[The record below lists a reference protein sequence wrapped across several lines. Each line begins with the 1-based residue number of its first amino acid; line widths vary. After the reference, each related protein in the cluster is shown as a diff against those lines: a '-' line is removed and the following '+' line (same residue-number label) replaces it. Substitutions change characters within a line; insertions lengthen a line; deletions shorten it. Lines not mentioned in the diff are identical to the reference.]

1 MLRVLVII
9 VALCGV
15 ARAQEFAPDA
25 RKVTD
30 PALARY
36 DTEIDSRNFLLRIND
51 LIDDALITNVKHARS
66 RLIEAKAAFDKD
78 QSLGALEDVQIAA
91 KRLQGSIDTYRAEA
105 KSTTL
110 KIGAG
115 LALAVIVVFG
125 GAIFAIMK
133 RKAARFRR

>member
-1 MLRVLVII
+1 MLRVLVMI
-9 VALCGV
+9 VLLCGV
-15 ARAQEFAPDA
+15 ARAQEFAPEA

-30 PALARY
+30 AALARY
-36 DTEIDSRNFLLRIND
+36 KSEIDSRNFLLRIND
-51 LIDDALITNVKHARS
+51 VIDDARITNVKHAHAN
-66 RLIEAKAAFDKD
+66 LVETKAAFDKD
-78 QSLGALEDVQIAA
+78 PSLRGLEDVQTAA
-91 KRLQGSIDTYRAEA
+91 KRLQGSIDTYSAEA

-115 LALAVIVVFG
+115 LALAVIVLFG